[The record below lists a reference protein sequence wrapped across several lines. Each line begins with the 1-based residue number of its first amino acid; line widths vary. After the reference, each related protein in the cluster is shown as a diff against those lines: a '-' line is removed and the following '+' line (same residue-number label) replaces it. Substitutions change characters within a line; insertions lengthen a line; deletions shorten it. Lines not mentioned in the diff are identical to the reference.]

1 MLSNKPYPRRPPSTA
16 AHPSGTVPPAAPP
29 PKPAGI
35 QFASLGGSFGPA
47 PEARDNWEDHS
58 LRKIFFNFALA
69 ALFLRLSVIPELI
82 ASLTGADTYLL
93 YLVAPPALIGTLLMG
108 GLGRTFRA
116 RAAYLWVGFYAWMIV
131 STPFSSW
138 KGGSTGQVIGYG
150 RTEIIFL
157 VLTAG
162 LAITWRDVRKL
173 FYTVAAAAVVNLATA
188 HMLLKNENG
197 RVSLDATGT
206 IGNSN
211 DLAAHLLLVLPFL
224 LYFVMGR
231 SRAMLTRVIALGLI
245 TYGLWVILETASR
258 GAVVALMLVGLCV
271 LARATPMQRIAL
283 FVGCLVLGT
292 GLIAILPG
300 PTAARLGTLVGGEN
314 KEADESADSR
324 WYLFKKSVEYTMEHP
339 IVGVGPNEFAN
350 YEGKASLAQGQHGN
364 WHATHCAFTQVS
376 AECGIPALLFFAAA
390 LGSVILMVR
399 RAYRRARR
407 EGYEDVANMCFCY
420 LLAMVGYLGAL
431 VFLAEAYSYQLP
443 AMIGLGIALAYAA
456 QRQMTPTAAPAAP
469 APNAFLAR
477 FQLGPVT
484 A

>member
-1 MLSNKPYPRRPPSTA
+1 
-16 AHPSGTVPPAAPP
+16 
-29 PKPAGI
+29 
-35 QFASLGGSFGPA
+35 
-47 PEARDNWEDHS
+47 
-58 LRKIFFNFALA
+58 
-69 ALFLRLSVIPELI
+69 
-82 ASLTGADTYLL
+82 
-93 YLVAPPALIGTLLMG
+93 
-108 GLGRTFRA
+108 
-116 RAAYLWVGFYAWMIV
+116 
-131 STPFSSW
+131 
-138 KGGSTGQVIGYG
+138 
-150 RTEIIFL
+150 
-157 VLTAG
+157 
-162 LAITWRDVRKL
+162 
-173 FYTVAAAAVVNLATA
+173 
-188 HMLLKNENG
+188 
-197 RVSLDATGT
+197 
-206 IGNSN
+206 
-211 DLAAHLLLVLPFL
+211 
-224 LYFVMGR
+224 
-231 SRAMLTRVIALGLI
+231 
-245 TYGLWVILETASR
+245 
-258 GAVVALMLVGLCV
+258 
-271 LARATPMQRIAL
+271 
-283 FVGCLVLGT
+283 
-292 GLIAILPG
+292 
-300 PTAARLGTLVGGEN
+300 VGGEN